1 MYQKQQG
8 FTLIELMIVIAIIG
22 ILAAVAM
29 PAYQNYMT
37 KARYTEV
44 TAAMSP
50 YKLAV
55 ETCVQLG
62 TCVDASSGSTGFVNM
77 SIAAGVPDAA
87 AIAAELPAKGTTPAD
102 AAATTG
108 SLFNPD
114 SITLTVDS
122 TTQVTI
128 TETPYAKQNVML
140 GDTYVLVGTLST
152 DGKVTWSI
160 ATSGCRRSA
169 NAASGSTLPP
179 ICS

>member
-62 TCVDASSGSTGFVNM
+62 TCVNAGAFTDISFSSGDPSA
-77 SIAAGVPDAA
+77 SAA
-87 AIAAELPAKGTTPAD
+87 AVAAELPSKGVTPAD
-102 AAATTG
+102 AALTTG

-114 SITLTVDS
+114 SVALTVD
-122 TTQVTI
+122 TPTQITI
-128 TETPYAKQNVML
+128 TETPYAKQNVTL
-140 GDTYVLVGTLST
+140 TDTYVLVGTLAA

-160 ATSGCRRSA
+160 ASSGCRRSA
-169 NAASGSTLPP
+169 GIPANGTLPP